1 MQANPRRPIIFY
13 GWWVV
18 GASFLI
24 SLYTAGVIH
33 FGFTAV
39 FEPIA
44 DEFGW
49 SHAQISMAASLR
61 GLETG
66 LLAPIVGIL
75 VDRWGPRKLVFWGV
89 VVSGLG
95 LLLLSRINSLG
106 MFYAAFLV
114 IAIGIS
120 TSSAT
125 VFLTTLV
132 QWFKRHLGIAVGI
145 ATSGFALGGLM
156 VPLMTTLIDTYG
168 WREPMFGL
176 GLALWLICVPLS
188 FLIRNRPEQYG
199 YLPDGDESNTSSS
212 SVAVERHFPTNSPEV
227 DVSAKQVLKSRA
239 FWHIAPAFMC
249 QILVINAVVVHVMP
263 YLSTIDFSRSAS
275 SFVASAIPMASILGR
290 LSFGW
295 FTDRLNKKW
304 AAASGFI
311 LTGLGLLLF
320 SYTGPGRL
328 WVMLSFLLLFGLGWG
343 AGVTMRV
350 ALIRDYFGRKIF
362 GTVHGFLLGVTMVG
376 NMIGPTLAGWAFDKW
391 GSYQGIWLA
400 LVGLS
405 AVSVV
410 IITLLPPV
418 SNRIQPGD
426 KRND

>member
-1 MQANPRRPIIFY
+1 MHANPRRPIVFY

-49 SHAQISMAASLR
+49 SYVQISLAASLR

-75 VDRWGPRKLVFWGV
+75 VDRWGSRRLVFGGV

-95 LLLLSRINSLG
+95 LVLLSRINSLG
-106 MFYAAFLV
+106 MFYAAFML

-132 QWFKRHLGIAVGI
+132 QWFRRHLGIAIGI
-145 ATSGFALGGLM
+145 ATSGFALGGLL

-168 WREPMFGL
+168 WRESLFSLGL
-176 GLALWLICVPLS
+176 GIWLICVPLS
-188 FLIRNRPEQYG
+188 LLIRSRPEQYG
-199 YLPDGDESNTSSS
+199 CLPDGDESNTPNSTA
-212 SVAVERHFPTNSPEV
+212 AVERHLPTNSPEV
-227 DVSAKQVLKSRA
+227 DVSAKQALKSRA

-263 YLSTIDFSRSAS
+263 YLSTIDMSRSAS
-275 SFVASAIPMASILGR
+275 SFVATAIPMASILGR

-295 FTDRLNKKW
+295 FTDRLNKKR
-304 AAASGFI
+304 AAAAGFI

-320 SYTGPGRL
+320 SYAGPGRL
-328 WVMLSFLLLFGLGWG
+328 WVILPFLILFGVGWG

-350 ALIRDYFGRKIF
+350 ALLREYFGRKIF
-362 GTVHGFLLGVTMVG
+362 GTVHGFTLGVIMVG
-376 NMIGPTLAGWAFDKW
+376 NIIGPPLAGWVYDKW

-410 IITLLPPV
+410 ILTLTPPV
-418 SNRIQPGD
+418 STRIQPGD
-426 KRND
+426 KQSH